1 MDIVMWL
8 LLLVGFVNGIVC
20 LMEEVEMKQMNEI
33 ETRNH
38 IKSPPITVV
47 V

>member
-1 MDIVMWL
+1 MWP
-8 LLLVGFVNGIVC
+8 LLLVGFVNGTVC
-20 LMEEVEMKQMNEI
+20 LMEEVEMKQMNET
-33 ETRNH
+33 ETMNH

>member
-8 LLLVGFVNGIVC
+8 LLLAGFVNGAVY
-20 LMEEVEMKQMNEI
+20 LMEEVEMKQINKI
-33 ETRNH
+33 ETRKH